1 MDKETMIHMYSAIL
15 LSHKKEHIW
24 VGSNEVDEPRA
35 YYTEWCKSEIE
46 ILYTDAYIWN
56 LKRWYWWINFE
67 GSSGKTDI
75 ENRPIDTGG
84 REGGEGEVYG
94 ESNMKIYNTICKID
108 SQQEFAVWLRE
119 HKWGSVAV

>member
-67 GSSGKTDI
+67 GSSGDVDV
-75 ENRPIDTGG
+75 ENRLMDKGWG
-84 REGGEGEVYG
+84 EEGEGEIYG
-94 ESNMKIYNTICKID
+94 ESGMEAYTLTYVK
-108 SQQEFAVWLRE
+108 
-119 HKWGSVAV
+119 

>member
-1 MDKETMIHMYSAIL
+1 MYSGIL

-46 ILYTDAYIWN
+46 IEILYTNAYIWN

-84 REGGEGEVYG
+84 REEGEGEVYG
-94 ESNMKIYNTICKID
+94 ESNMKIYSTICKID
-108 SQQEFAVWLRE
+108 SQQEFAVRLKE
-119 HKWGSVAV
+119 HTRGSVAV